1 MGTVTLKFNRGTT
14 ETYMWFDNEDQF
26 MAFVFLLKTMV
37 SMRAVSCG
45 YEIPEQE
52 ASESIIQE
60 NSDNGQGDY
69 KEGDNQ

>member
-37 SMRAVSCG
+37 SMKAVSCG
-45 YEIPEQE
+45 CEIPEQE
-52 ASESIIQE
+52 PSESIIQE
-60 NSDNGQGDY
+60 NSDNGQGDH
-69 KEGDNQ
+69 KEGNDQ